1 MTGPSASLRPGGW
14 PCGGSVRRDDGIG
27 GARASACGTV
37 ERRCDAK
44 EEASGVGVEASGVG
58 VAAGGVGEEAMTD
71 EGGERNVTPRGAEAE
86 AEAELESLQS
96 SDKSARLSTAAVRTG
111 AAGTGAEGRFLTRRM
126 RERRR

>member
-1 MTGPSASLRPGGW
+1 M
-14 PCGGSVRRDDGIG
+14 RRDDGIG

-44 EEASGVGVEASGVG
+44 EEAIGVGVEASGVG
-58 VAAGGVGEEAMTD
+58 VEAGGVGAEAGGVGEEAMTD

-86 AEAELESLQS
+86 EELEPLHS

-111 AAGTGAEGRFLTRRM
+111 AAGIGADGRFLTRRM